1 MSEPKINRHKDGES
15 LASAVARLIARALA
29 DAIGRNGQA
38 VLAVSG
44 GSTPRLLFQQLS
56 KADIGWSN
64 VTVVLVDERFVP
76 PSHDRS
82 NHRLVAT
89 QLLQNAAAFAD
100 FIPLFSAGETPAEAA
115 TKASHRI
122 EALDQALDVVVL
134 GLGTDGHTASWFPE
148 SPELDAVTDPE
159 QTAIVMP
166 VEAASQPEPRLT
178 LTQPVIREA
187 KHAILHIEGAP
198 KMDVLEQALKTGP
211 VKDLPVR
218 AILKR
223 TKKPLQVHWAP

>member
-1 MSEPKINRHKDGES
+1 MSEPKINRHADGQS
-15 LASAVARLIARALA
+15 LASAVVLGIARVLA
-29 DAIGRNGQA
+29 DAIDRHGQA
-38 VLAVSG
+38 VIAVSG

-56 KADIGWSN
+56 KADIDWSK

-89 QLLQNAAAFAD
+89 QLLQNAAAFAA
-100 FIPLFSAGETPAEAA
+100 FIPLFSAGLTPAEAA
-115 TKASHRI
+115 AEASHKI
-122 EALDQALDVVVL
+122 EALDRSLDVVVL

-148 SPELDAVTDPE
+148 SPDLPAVTDPK
-159 QTAIVMP
+159 QKALVLP

-178 LTQPVIREA
+178 LTQPVVRKA
-187 KHAILHIEGAP
+187 RHAILHIEGEA
-198 KMDVLEQALKTGP
+198 KMAVLERALKTSP
-211 VKDLPVR
+211 VEELPVR
-218 AILKR
+218 AILTQ